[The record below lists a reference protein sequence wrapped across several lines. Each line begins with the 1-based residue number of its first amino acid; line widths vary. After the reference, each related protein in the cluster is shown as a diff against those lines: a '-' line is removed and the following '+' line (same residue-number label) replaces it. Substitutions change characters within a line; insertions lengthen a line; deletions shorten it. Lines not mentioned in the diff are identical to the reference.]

1 MGLRD
6 RIEGVCSGPG
16 TSHVGDH
23 MPI

>member
-6 RIEGVCSGPG
+6 RIEGVSGGPG
-16 TSHVGDH
+16 TSHVRDH